1 MSRGISLVSEIIT
14 CFSRKN
20 IFGYKFVAAATIAFE
35 APMLYAL
42 GFIFLFTVG
51 GLTGLFLAA
60 LGGGCNVPLGAYA
73 RWVPEGLRLG
83 AFVARADGSGL
94 VRGERTGAEPEAVG
108 RALAEDLLSRGAREL
123 LP

>member
-1 MSRGISLVSEIIT
+1 MPRILIVEDSPTMRSLLTSSLEELEGVRAAVAPLDHAPTRGAVTAE
-14 CFSRKN
+14 R
-20 IFGYKFVAAATIAFE
+20 A
-35 APMLYAL
+35 
-42 GFIFLFTVG
+42 
-51 GLTGLFLAA
+51 FLAA

-73 RWVPEGLRLG
+73 RWGPEGLRLG
-83 AFVARADGSGL
+83 AFVARADGTVL